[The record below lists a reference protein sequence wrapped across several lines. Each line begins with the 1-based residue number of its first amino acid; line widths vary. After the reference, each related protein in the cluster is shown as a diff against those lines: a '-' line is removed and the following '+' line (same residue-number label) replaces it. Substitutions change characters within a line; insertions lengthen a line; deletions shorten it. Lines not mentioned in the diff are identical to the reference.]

1 MPFLC
6 VIKLTK
12 NDKYAKLCAIMK
24 VINLSSGSDGN
35 LTYIETDNTKILVDD
50 GLSCKETQ
58 ARLALLGVDG
68 REIDGIVVSHEHSD
82 HIKGVDVF
90 AKKFDIPV
98 YAHDEV
104 WMGLNDKLQRVS
116 DKNKKIFDNAFAI
129 KDLVINPVEVPHD
142 VKCFG
147 FTISENDKKIGV
159 LTDLG
164 HTNERIFNEF
174 KGCQLVYVEANHDLN
189 MLKNCEKYPLTLKL
203 RIAGNNGHL
212 SNDASA
218 EFIEKLVTTGTKQ
231 VVLAH
236 LSRENNSPEFA
247 YNYITSKLA
256 NKNLIEGEMFKIDV
270 ALTRPTTLFK
280 LKK

>member
-1 MPFLC
+1 MR
-6 VIKLTK
+6 
-12 NDKYAKLCAIMK
+12 

-58 ARLALLGVDG
+58 NRLSLIGVDG
-68 REIDGIVVSHEHSD
+68 NQIDGIVITHEHKD

-90 AKKFDIPV
+90 SRKYNIPI

-104 WMGLNDKLQRVS
+104 WAGLYDKLPKVD
-116 DKNKKIFDNAFAI
+116 DKNKKIFTDTFGI
-129 KDLVINPVEVPHD
+129 KDLVITPVEVPHD

-147 FTISENDKKIGV
+147 FSISENDKKISI

-164 HTNERIFNEF
+164 HTEDRILNSV
-174 KGCQLVYVEANHDLN
+174 KGSQLVYVEANHDIN
-189 MLKNCEKYPLTLKL
+189 MLKNCEKYPLTLKM
-203 RIAGNNGHL
+203 RIAGKNGHL

-218 EFIEKLVTTGTKQ
+218 EFIEKLVTSGTRQ
-231 VVLAH
+231 IVLAH
-236 LSRENNSPEFA
+236 LSKENNTPELAF
-247 YNYITSKLA
+247 NYISSKLA
-256 NKNLIEGEMFKIDV
+256 DKDLIEGEMFKIDV
-270 ALTRPTTLFK
+270 ALTRSTTMFK